1 MIAFSDTS
9 LGGSELALLSSGPRC
24 RSAQNEIHSRLA
36 FHLPDDSTFVV
47 GNNAYQVDYQGGD
60 GNDLT
65 FMVVP

>member
-1 MIAFSDTS
+1 
-9 LGGSELALLSSGPRC
+9 
-24 RSAQNEIHSRLA
+24 LA
-36 FHLPDDSTFVV
+36 FHLPDDSTLVV